1 MNDNAS
7 DVLVSADWVE
17 NHLDEFRSDDP
28 EYRLVE
34 VNSPESP
41 EEDFPSRYD
50 QGHAPGA
57 IGLQWDEDLS
67 DAVRRDILEK
77 DDFEAL
83 VGEHGI
89 SDDSTVVFYGDGWIP
104 NWFALFAYWEFKY
117 YGHED
122 VRVLDG
128 GKDYWVEE
136 NYPLTDEVPDFPSVG
151 YEARGPFESI
161 RAYKDDVDKAIESGL
176 PVVDVRSPEEFTGE
190 VIAPEGMQETA
201 QRGGHI
207 PGATNVPIAQVLQED
222 GRFKSAEE
230 LRQLYSDHG
239 VDGDEST
246 ITYCRVGERSSI
258 EWFVLH
264 QLLGYDDVRNYDG
277 SWTEWGN
284 LVRAPIETGEE

>member
-1 MNDNAS
+1 MSDPAS

-17 NHLDEFRSDDP
+17 NHLKEFQSDDP
-28 EYRLVE
+28 AYRLVE

-67 DAVRRDILEK
+67 DPVRRDILEK
-77 DDFEAL
+77 EDFESL

-117 YGHED
+117 YGHKD

-128 GKDYWVEE
+128 GKDYWVDED
-136 NYPLTDEVPDFPSVG
+136 YPLTEEVPEFPAVE

-207 PGATNVPIAQVLQED
+207 PGAANVPIAQVLQED
-222 GRFKSAEE
+222 GRFKSTEE
-230 LRQLYSDHG
+230 LRQLYADNG
-239 VDGDEST
+239 VEGDEST

-284 LVRAPIETGEE
+284 LVGAPIETGEE